1 MGIQRAMKWALPVLV
16 LCLCWGKFALASATL
31 LPNGE
36 QQFVDGNGQPYSAGS
51 VCFYI
56 PNTLTAKQTWTNSAQ
71 SIANV
76 SPCLT
81 LDANGRAIIYGSG
94 VYRQILKDQYGNTI
108 WDQLTQDTS
117 GAIFL
122 TFPTALAI
130 YTGFGGL

>member
-1 MGIQRAMKWALPVLV
+1 MGLGL
-16 LCLCWGKFALASATL
+16 ALAVCLVGFAHATATL

-56 PNTLTAKQTWTNSAQ
+56 PNTLTAKQTWANAAQ
-71 SIANV
+71 SVANV

-81 LDANGRAIIYGSG
+81 LDAAGRAIIYGSG

-117 GAIFL
+117 GAVSL
-122 TFPTALAI
+122 VFPTALAI